1 MYKCVLKNKEGLI
14 FDEGQ
19 DFQTLKEAFKWA
31 SNRPLGDNP
40 ELGSGFLMCFGMW

>member
-19 DFQTLKEAFKWA
+19 DFETLKEVFKWA
-31 SNRPLGDNP
+31 SNRGRGYVVQVADDNGN
-40 ELGSGFLMCFGMW
+40 E